1 MSKLGNFA
9 QLLTKIFGLI
19 GSLFLLICSLDLL
32 FAAFRLLDGK
42 DMGKKGSKD
51 IEQRIEVVVVVDS
64 CS

>member
-32 FAAFRLLDGK
+32 FAAFKLLDGK
-42 DMGKKGSKD
+42 DMGKKGS
-51 IEQRIEVVVVVDS
+51 
-64 CS
+64 